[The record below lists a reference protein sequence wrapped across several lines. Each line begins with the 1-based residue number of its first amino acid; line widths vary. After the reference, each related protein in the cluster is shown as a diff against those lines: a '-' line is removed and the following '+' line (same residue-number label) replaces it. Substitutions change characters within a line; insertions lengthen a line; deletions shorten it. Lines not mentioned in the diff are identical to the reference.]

1 MHRRIVRRVWLLLLV
16 WSLPRTP
23 LVAQLAPAPLPLS
36 NTEDARTLPRGTF
49 RLRALT
55 AWTRIDAVYG
65 ALGDS
70 AHGARPLGTL
80 FGAYD
85 LGTREIPLLSQAEAA
100 LRTLT
105 GNSSLA
111 LDVGRL
117 VTTADSRIV
126 ITPLALEYGLT
137 SRLTIGVMV
146 PVVQTHTTVLV
157 QLNPRALG
165 NNANVGPN
173 PARPGNAASQANSAL
188 IGALD
193 NARADLHSFVDACA
207 ANPGS
212 CSAQRIAE
220 ATAAI
225 LRDSSYASALAV
237 LYGKAAEG
245 SPFVPLGDAQAAVAA
260 QLLSLQTDVNAVL
273 GANRYAFDAPAGAN
287 GVAALDQFRA
297 LATDPLGAA
306 YDSLGSPDRI
316 GIGDVE
322 VSAALRLMDSFGDTI
337 TKGGVRYRAAVRGV
351 LRLGTGQP
359 SYGTVPFE
367 VGTGTGQ
374 TSADGAAFLD
384 LRIRPRFMTTFGGQ
398 YTAYFGTAK
407 IDRVPG
413 NEFSAFPLGVPVAGS
428 WRAGNAIQAEATPRY
443 LLTDYFTLHGH
454 YAFRRQEGSSFSS
467 PNSTNAPL
475 FAASMEQRVGFGF
488 AYSTLARYARGRASI
503 PIEVLYAHL
512 ETIAGSGGLTPK
524 LAREQIELRIY
535 YRFRRAGR

>member
-1 MHRRIVRRVWLLLLV
+1 MVRRVWLLSLL
-16 WSLPRTP
+16 WSVPRAP

-36 NTEDARTLPRGTF
+36 NTDDARTLPRGTF
-49 RLRALT
+49 RLRAST
-55 AWTRIDAVYG
+55 AWTRIDALYG
-65 ALGDS
+65 APGDS
-70 AHGARPLGTL
+70 VHGARPLGTL
-80 FGAYD
+80 FSARD
-85 LGTREIPLLSQAEAA
+85 LEAREIPLLSQAEAA

-105 GNSSLA
+105 GNSGLA

-126 ITPLALEYGLT
+126 ITPLALEYGL
-137 SRLTIGVMV
+137 SNRLTIGVLV
-146 PVVQTHTTVLV
+146 PVVQTHSTVLV

-165 NNANVGPN
+165 NGANVGPN
-173 PARPGNAASQANSAL
+173 PARLGNTAAQARNAAL
-188 IGALD
+188 VGMLD
-193 NARADLHSFVDACA
+193 NARADLHSFVDACD

-212 CSAQRIAE
+212 CSAQQVAQ

-225 LRDSSYASALAV
+225 LRDSSYASALAI

-245 SPFVPLGDAQAAVAA
+245 SPFVPLGDAQSAVAA
-260 QLLSLQTDVNAVL
+260 QLVSLQGDVNAVL
-273 GANRYAFDAPAGAN
+273 GANRYTFDAPAGAN

-297 LATDPLGAA
+297 LATDPQGAA

-322 VSAALRLMDSFGDTI
+322 VSAALRLTDSFGDTI
-337 TKGGVRYRAAVRGV
+337 RKGGLRYRAAVRGV
-351 LRLGTGQP
+351 LRLGTGRP

-374 TSADGAAFLD
+374 TSADGGAFLD
-384 LRIRPRFMTTFGGQ
+384 LRFQPRFMTTLGGQ
-398 YTAYFGTAK
+398 YTAYFGSAR

-413 NEFSAFPLGVPVAGS
+413 DEFSPFPLGAPAAGS
-428 WRAGNAIQAEATPRY
+428 WRAGNAIQAEATPRF

-454 YAFRRQEGSSFSS
+454 YAFRRQEGSSFAS
-467 PNSTNAPL
+467 PTIMQAPR